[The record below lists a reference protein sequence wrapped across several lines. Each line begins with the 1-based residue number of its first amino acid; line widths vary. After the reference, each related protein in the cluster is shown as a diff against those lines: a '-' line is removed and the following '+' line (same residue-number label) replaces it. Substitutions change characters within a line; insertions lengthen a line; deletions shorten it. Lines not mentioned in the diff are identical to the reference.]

1 MPRDPFASLVS
12 PYVGVVRGVQEVLA
26 GPEDVRLVTM
36 WCESAHAATL
46 VGSPVAHS
54 GGGSGTSVAEARAAA
69 IGEAVERYSA
79 SFADPEAVVVATA
92 RELGP
97 AAVDPAR
104 FALFTAAQ
112 YSSPGFPY
120 VPFDRDTRLGWIEG
134 RALPGGEPAW
144 LPAQVVHL
152 VTERDEPA
160 ICRATSSGL
169 ACHADADEAT
179 LRALLEVVE
188 RDAFMI
194 TWNARLSWPRL
205 DWLGDHAL
213 ETFVAERVAP
223 TGLRVCAI
231 DLSSFWEL
239 PCVLGVARSVIA
251 GDAPLGV
258 GAAAAVTVE
267 AAVEK
272 ALDEALRVR
281 TWAHALRRQGVP
293 PPEQIRDFDDHVRF
307 YAEPSNAARADF
319 LDASPRTRPTAAV
332 RPLPGRKPAANVEAV
347 CERLA
352 RLSAS
357 AFAVDVTSP
366 DVRDAGLAVVRV
378 VAPELCAL
386 DVEHDA
392 RLLGGA
398 RLYEE
403 PARLGM
409 RSRRLTEA
417 DVNPDPHPFP

>member
-1 MPRDPFASLVS
+1 MPPDPLASLVS

-26 GPEDVRLVTM
+26 GPQDVRLVTM

-54 GGGSGTSVAEARAAA
+54 GGGSGTSPANARAAA

-79 SFADPEAVVVATA
+79 SFADPGGLVVATA

-104 FALFTAAQ
+104 FALFTEAQ
-112 YSSPGFPY
+112 YSSPGFRY

-152 VTERDEPA
+152 VTARDEPA

-169 ACHADADEAT
+169 ACHADPEEAT
-179 LRALLEVVE
+179 LRALLEVIE

-194 TWNARLSWPRL
+194 TWNARLTWPRL
-205 DWLGDHAL
+205 GWKGNDAL
-213 ETFVAERVAP
+213 EAFMRERVAP
-223 TGLRVCAI
+223 TGLHVRAI
-231 DLSSFWEL
+231 DLSAFWDV
-239 PCVLGVARSVIA
+239 PCVLGVARSDA
-251 GDAPLGV
+251 PGAAPLGV
-258 GAAAAVTVE
+258 GAAAAATVE
-267 AAVEK
+267 RAVEK
-272 ALDEALRVR
+272 AVDEAVRVR
-281 TWAHALRRQGVP
+281 TWAQAMHLHGVP
-293 PPEQIRDFDDHVRF
+293 PPDEIRDFDDHVRF
-307 YAEPSNAARADF
+307 YAEPANAARASF
-319 LDASPRTRPTAAV
+319 LDASPSTRAAADV
-332 RPLPGRKPAANVEAV
+332 QPVPGESAGAQVEAI

-352 RLSAS
+352 RRSAS
-357 AFAVDVTSP
+357 AYAVDVTSP
-366 DVRDAGLAVVRV
+366 DIREAGLAVVRV

-392 RLLGGA
+392 RMLGGR
-398 RLYEE
+398 RLYDE
-403 PARLGM
+403 PLRLGW
-409 RSRRLTEA
+409 RRLTEG